1 MDKYSF
7 LNAAHTAYFADLYEQ
22 YQQDPDS
29 VEPSWKAFFQGYDFG
44 SETFEVSEDIVEGV
58 KTQIP
63 EHVQKEFQVIKL
75 IDGYR
80 TRGHLFTKTNP
91 VRDRRKY
98 QPNLE
103 LDNFGLFTID
113 LDTVFNAGEI
123 IGIGPQSLRII
134 IQHLEAIYCDAIGV
148 EYMYIRKPNERQWI
162 QNKLNNND
170 NNGCFSADEKKHI
183 LKKLNEAVSFETFLH
198 TKYVGQKR
206 FSLEGNES
214 LIPAIDALIE
224 KAAAYGVKEFVMGM
238 AHRGRLSTLTNIF
251 GKSASD
257 IFSEFDGK
265 DYEEEVFD
273 GDVKY
278 HLGWTS
284 DRLTDNGNRIN
295 LSIAP
300 NPSHLETVG
309 SVVEGITR
317 AKQDKLNSEDTSK
330 VLPIVV
336 HGDAAI
342 AGQGLVYEVVQMA
355 QLDGY
360 KTNGTIHIV
369 VNNQIGFTTNYLDAR
384 SSTYCTD
391 VAKVT
396 LSPVLHVNA
405 DDAEAVVHSIL
416 FALDFRMQFK
426 RDVFIDLLG
435 YRKYGHNEGDEP
447 RFTQPKLYKAIA
459 SHDNPRNIYAQK
471 LIKQGIIDSSY
482 VSKLEQDYKA
492 SLETELVTSRKED
505 KTIITPFMQEAW
517 EDFPRAKANKM
528 RDAIN
533 TSYPKEKL
541 VSIAKKISSLPED
554 KKFIRKISRLIEAR
568 KQMFENDKLDWSM
581 AEHLAYGSLLE
592 EGFNVR
598 ISGQDVERGTFSH
611 RHAVVKVE
619 DSEEEVIL
627 LKNISPN
634 QGQFNIYNS
643 LLSEYG
649 VVGFDYGYAM
659 ASPNTLTIWEAQFG
673 DFSNGAQIMID
684 QYISCGEDKWKTPN
698 GIVMLLPHGY
708 ECQGAEH
715 SSGRMERYLQ
725 LCAKDNMFVV
735 DCTTPANM
743 YHVLRRQ
750 LKADFRKPLI
760 AFTPKSLL
768 RHPKVVS
775 SVEEFAN
782 GSFQMLIDDASA
794 QAETTQTLVFVTGKF
809 YYDLLEEQEAL
820 GRTDIA
826 LVRIEQLFPLPE
838 DEIDAV
844 LSKYIHADDIVWA
857 QEEPRN
863 MGAYAHILMH
873 IDAAKHWR
881 VASRRSYS
889 APAAGSATRSKRR
902 HKEVIDFV
910 FDQTKDNQR
919 KKLK

>member
-44 SETFEVSEDIVEGV
+44 TESFEVSDDIVEGV

-63 EHVQKEFQVIKL
+63 EHVQKEFQVVKL
-75 IDGYR
+75 IDDYR

-98 QPNLE
+98 TPSLE
-103 LDNFGLFTID
+103 LHDFGLSSAD
-113 LDTVFNAGEI
+113 LDTVFNAGDI
-123 IGIGPQSLRII
+123 IGIGPQSLRVIQ
-134 IQHLEAIYCDAIGV
+134 QHLEAIYCDAIGI
-148 EYMYIRKPNERQWI
+148 EYMYIRRPNERQWI
-162 QNKLNNND
+162 QDKLNNND
-170 NNGCFSADEKKHI
+170 NHGNFTPNQKKHI

-214 LIPAIDALIE
+214 LIPAVDALIE

-309 SVVEGITR
+309 AVVEGITR
-317 AKQDKLNSEDTSK
+317 AKQDKLNPEDASK

-459 SHDNPRNIYAQK
+459 SHNNPRNIYAQK
-471 LIKQGIIDSSY
+471 LMDEGIIDSNY

-505 KTIITPFMQEAW
+505 KTVITPFMQEAW
-517 EDFPRAKANKM
+517 SKFPRANSHKM
-528 RDAIN
+528 NVSID
-533 TSYPKEKL
+533 TTYPKEKL
-541 VSIAKKISSLPED
+541 VTLAKVISSLPED

-568 KQMFENDKLDWSM
+568 KQMFEDDKLDWSM

-708 ECQGAEH
+708 EGQGAEH

-725 LCAKDNMFVV
+725 LCAKDNMFIA

-743 YHVLRRQ
+743 YHLLRRQ

-760 AFTPKSLL
+760 VFTPKSLL

-775 SVEEFAN
+775 TVDEFAN

-794 QAETTQTLVFVTGKF
+794 QAETIKTLVFVTGKF
-809 YYDLLEEQEAL
+809 YYDLLEVQENL
-820 GRTDIA
+820 GRTDVA

-838 DEIDAV
+838 DEIEAV
-844 LSKYIHADDIVWA
+844 ISKYKNTEDIVWA

-889 APAAGSATRSKRR
+889 APAAGSATRSKKR

-910 FDQTKDNQR
+910 FDKTKDNQR

>member
-44 SETFEVSEDIVEGV
+44 SDSYGISGEIVEGV
-58 KTQIP
+58 DTQIP
-63 EHVQKEFQVIKL
+63 EHVQKEFQVVKL
-75 IDGYR
+75 IDDYR

-98 QPNLE
+98 TPSLE
-103 LDNFGLFTID
+103 LSNFGLSSAD
-113 LDTVFNAGEI
+113 LDTVFNAGDI
-123 IGIGPQSLRII
+123 IGIGPQSLRE
-134 IQHLEAIYCDAIGV
+134 IQKHLEAIYCDAIGV
-148 EYMYIRKPNERQWI
+148 EYMYIRRPNERQWI
-162 QNKLNNND
+162 QDKLNSND
-170 NNGCFSADEKKHI
+170 NQGNFTTDQKKHI

-309 SVVEGITR
+309 AVVEGITR
-317 AKQDKLNSEDTSK
+317 AKQDKLNPEDASK

-459 SHDNPRNIYAQK
+459 SHNNPRNIYAQK
-471 LIKQGIIDSSY
+471 LMDEGIIDSNY

-505 KTIITPFMQEAW
+505 KTVITPFMQEAW
-517 EDFPRAKANKM
+517 ENFPRAKANQM
-528 RDAIN
+528 RKTID
-533 TSYPKEKL
+533 TSYPREKL
-541 VSIAKKISSLPED
+541 VSIAKILSSLPED

-568 KQMFENDKLDWSM
+568 KQMFEGDKLDWSM

-627 LKNISPN
+627 LENISPN

-708 ECQGAEH
+708 EGQGAEH

-725 LCAKDNMFVV
+725 LCAKDNMFIA

-743 YHVLRRQ
+743 YHLLRRQ

-760 AFTPKSLL
+760 VFTPKSLL

-794 QAETTQTLVFVTGKF
+794 QVENIKTLVLVTGKF
-809 YYDLLEEQEAL
+809 YYDLLEAQENL
-820 GRTDIA
+820 GRTDVA
-826 LVRIEQLFPLPE
+826 LVRVEQLFPLPE
-838 DEIDAV
+838 DEIEA
-844 LSKYIHADDIVWA
+844 LISKYKNADDIVWA

-889 APAAGSATRSKRR
+889 APAAGSSTRSKRR

-910 FDQTKDNQR
+910 FDKTKDNQR

>member
-103 LDNFGLFTID
+103 LDNFGLFTTD

-170 NNGCFSADEKKHI
+170 NHGSFSADEKKHI

-708 ECQGAEH
+708 EGQGAEH

-794 QAETTQTLVFVTGKF
+794 KAETTKTLVFVTGKF

-844 LSKYIHADDIVWA
+844 LSKYKHADDIVWA

>member
-7 LNAAHTAYFADLYEQ
+7 LNAAHTVYFAELYEK
-22 YQQDPDS
+22 YKHDPDS
-29 VEPSWKAFFQGYDFG
+29 IEPSWRAFFQGYDFG
-44 SETFEVSEDIVEGV
+44 SETFGINGEVIDGV
-58 KTQIP
+58 TTQVP
-63 EHVQKEFQVIKL
+63 EHVLKEFQVVKL

-91 VRDRRKY
+91 VRKRRKY
-98 QPNLE
+98 APT
-103 LDNFGLFTID
+103 LDIENFGLDNSD
-113 LDTVFNAGEI
+113 LDTIFNAGDI
-123 IGIGPQSLRII
+123 LGIGPQTLSEIRK
-134 IQHLEAIYCDAIGV
+134 HLEAIYCDSIGI
-148 EYMYIRKPNERQWI
+148 EYMYIRKPQEIQWI
-162 QNKLNNND
+162 QNKLNQND
-170 NNGCFSADEKKHI
+170 NHGEFSVVEKKHI
-183 LKKLNEAVSFETFLH
+183 LRKLNEAVSFENFLH

-214 LIPAIDALIE
+214 LIPALDALIE
-224 KAAAYGVKEFVMGM
+224 KAASYGVKEFVMGM
-238 AHRGRLSTLTNIF
+238 AHRGRLNTLTNIF
-251 GKSASD
+251 GKSAKD

-317 AKQDKLNSEDTSK
+317 AKQDQYYSEDFSK

-342 AGQGLVYEVVQMA
+342 AGQGLIYEVVQMA
-355 QLDGY
+355 KLDGY

-369 VNNQIGFTTNYLDAR
+369 VNNQIGFTTNYLDGR

-391 VAKVT
+391 VGKVT

-405 DDAEAVVHSIL
+405 DDVEAVVHACR
-416 FALDFRMQFK
+416 FALDFRMEFK

-447 RFTQPKLYKAIA
+447 RFTQPKLYKAI
-459 SHDNPRNIYAQK
+459 SKHKNPRDIYAEL
-471 LIKQGIIDSSY
+471 LINQGIIDEDY
-482 VSKLEQDYKA
+482 IRALEKDYKN
-492 SLETELVTSRKED
+492 SLESELKSSRKQD
-505 KTIITPFMQEAW
+505 KTVITPFMQKDWLE
-517 EDFPRAKANKM
+517 FKRAKAEVM
-528 RDAIN
+528 LEPVD
-533 TSYPKEKL
+533 TSYPIEKL
-541 VSIAKKISSLPED
+541 NQIANVISSLPEE
-554 KKFIRKISRLIEAR
+554 KKFIRKIERLVQSR
-568 KQMFENDKLDWSM
+568 KVMFDQDKLDWAM

-592 EGFNVR
+592 EGFDVR

-611 RHAVVKVE
+611 RHAVIKVE
-619 DSEEEVIL
+619 DSEEEIL
-627 LKNISPN
+627 LLNNISDS
-634 QGQFNIYNS
+634 QGKFYIFNS

-659 ASPNTLTIWEAQFG
+659 ASPKTLTIWEAQFG

-684 QYISCGEDKWKTPN
+684 QYISSGENKWKTPN

-708 ECQGAEH
+708 EGQGAEH

-725 LCAKDNMFVV
+725 LCAKNNMFVA
-735 DCTTPANM
+735 DCSTPANM
-743 YHVLRRQ
+743 FHILRRQ
-750 LKADFRKPLI
+750 LKANYRKPLI
-760 AFTPKSLL
+760 VFTPKSLL
-768 RHPKVVS
+768 RHPKVIS
-775 SVEEFAN
+775 KVEDFSD
-782 GSFQMLIDDASA
+782 GCFQPLIDDQNAN
-794 QAETTQTLVFVTGKF
+794 TKKTKTLVFVTGKF
-809 YYDLLEEQEAL
+809 YYDLLEAKENL
-820 GRTDIA
+820 SRDDVA
-826 LVRIEQLFPLPE
+826 LVRIEQLFPLPKN
-838 DEIDAV
+838 DINNV
-844 LSKYIHADDIVWA
+844 LLKYINVDDIVWA

-863 MGAYAHILMH
+863 MGALGHLLLHLEDI
-873 IDAAKHWR
+873 KNWR
-881 VASRRSYS
+881 IASRRSYS

-902 HKEVIDFV
+902 HKEIIDFV
-910 FDQTKDNQR
+910 FDKTKDNQR
-919 KKLK
+919 RK

>member
-103 LDNFGLFTID
+103 LDNFGLFTTD

-170 NNGCFSADEKKHI
+170 NHGSFSADEKKHI

-708 ECQGAEH
+708 EGQGAEH

-794 QAETTQTLVFVTGKF
+794 QAETTKTLVFVTGKF

-844 LSKYIHADDIVWA
+844 LSKYKHADDIVWA

>member
-1 MDKYSF
+1 MVKYSF

-44 SETFEVSEDIVEGV
+44 SDNYGVSGEIVEGV
-58 KTQIP
+58 DTQIP
-63 EHVQKEFQVIKL
+63 EHVQKEFQVVKL
-75 IDGYR
+75 IDDYR

-98 QPNLE
+98 TPSLE
-103 LDNFGLFTID
+103 LSNFGLSSAD
-113 LDTVFNAGEI
+113 LDTVFNAGDI
-123 IGIGPQSLRII
+123 IGIGPQSLRE
-134 IQHLEAIYCDAIGV
+134 IQKHLEAIYCDAIGV
-148 EYMYIRKPNERQWI
+148 EYMYIRRPNERQWI
-162 QNKLNNND
+162 QDKLNNND
-170 NNGCFSADEKKHI
+170 NHGNFTPNQKKHI

-214 LIPAIDALIE
+214 LIPAVDALIE

-309 SVVEGITR
+309 AVVEGITR
-317 AKQDKLNSEDTSK
+317 AKQDKLNPEDASK

-459 SHDNPRNIYAQK
+459 SHNNPRNIYAQK
-471 LIKQGIIDSSY
+471 LMDEGIIDSNY

-505 KTIITPFMQEAW
+505 KTVITPFMQEAW
-517 EDFPRAKANKM
+517 SKFPRANSHKM
-528 RDAIN
+528 NVSID
-533 TSYPKEKL
+533 TTYPKEKL
-541 VSIAKKISSLPED
+541 VTLAKVISSLPED

-568 KQMFENDKLDWSM
+568 KQMFEDDKLDWSM

-708 ECQGAEH
+708 EGQGAEH

-725 LCAKDNMFVV
+725 LCAKDNMFIA

-743 YHVLRRQ
+743 YHLLRRQ

-760 AFTPKSLL
+760 VFTPKSLL

-775 SVEEFAN
+775 TVDEFAN

-794 QAETTQTLVFVTGKF
+794 QAETIKTLVFVTGKF
-809 YYDLLEEQEAL
+809 YYDLLEVQENL
-820 GRTDIA
+820 GRTDVA

-838 DEIDAV
+838 DEIEAV
-844 LSKYIHADDIVWA
+844 ISKYKNTEDIVWA

-889 APAAGSATRSKRR
+889 APAAGSATRSKKR

-910 FDQTKDNQR
+910 FDKTKDNQR